1 MTKTRWNFSKE
12 RNAETI
18 RVIADCRNDQCGRV
32 SMLTVELEKFER
44 WMKGENV
51 KDVFPKLS
59 ANEREVIIQSRGGY
73 YLCESCWD
81 LLMVEEDEC

>member
-1 MTKTRWNFSKE
+1 
-12 RNAETI
+12 
-18 RVIADCRNDQCGRV
+18 
-32 SMLTVELEKFER
+32 MLTVELEKFER

-81 LLMVEEDEC
+81 LLMVEEEEC